1 MEYYGFPVNN
11 GEAVRL
17 TLSIEGDE
25 KEKIIQ
31 KVNDQGFKGCFVED
45 TSGESYKLYPST
57 INSTFGDA
65 DVFSSQNPML
75 RTLMI
80 FYIVQGSFLP
90 MIA

>member
-1 MEYYGFPVNN
+1 MVKPQRFPWW
-11 GEAVRL
+11 L
-17 TLSIEGDE
+17 TASLVVALLVVVGI
-25 KEKIIQ
+25 
-31 KVNDQGFKGCFVED
+31 
-45 TSGESYKLYPST
+45 LYPST
-57 INSTFGDA
+57 INSTLGDA